1 MVVMCGI
8 NEVLVL
14 CVILYVLAVT
24 ELLLVLYLVVPL
36 EKMATGRSVVQLL
49 WLHYA
54 GVSAPAA
61 PSICGR
67 SPHCILCC
75 CCRRSGT
82 FVIAGHAGRT
92 GFENKSK
99 ERMLML
105 KRVIEGWNAR
115 PAAPAT

>member
-1 MVVMCGI
+1 MVVICGI

-14 CVILYVLAVT
+14 CVILYVLGVT

-67 SPHCILCC
+67 SRHCILCC
-75 CCRRSGT
+75 CCRRW
-82 FVIAGHAGRT
+82 
-92 GFENKSK
+92 
-99 ERMLML
+99 LML
-105 KRVIEGWNAR
+105 ELFGHGCSMRHHFSECFHLGAG
-115 PAAPAT
+115 